1 MCLDRYIS
9 YNISETIVL
18 EINLMK
24 IKISKYRSIYIII
37 FYAVLALLMYLTI
50 RAKFVWY
57 GDDTYYH
64 FIRIMGLSDNFKQG
78 MLQSGVT
85 TNFFGKIG
93 YGVNIFYPWITLIP
107 FTFFEMLTNSWIQAY
122 YLGLMFY
129 FFISFLISHYAMKQF
144 SGNTFQAIIFAVIYG
159 FSTYRLI
166 DFFSRAALAEYIST
180 VFLPLCFLGFYNLFF
195 GDGKNW
201 KPLAIGMSM
210 IILSHILTTFM
221 CVLLFIVI
229 LIIFYAK
236 VKLDKSRV
244 INFFKAVG
252 MTILA
257 TLIFTVPFI
266 AEETFQKYGMPS
278 PQKLQGKSLLSLVKA
293 SFMNVSGRQYEGF
306 IYNIGLVLI
315 LALIV
320 GAVLFRKFDASIKGI
335 FILAVLTFFMSS
347 SFFPWKLLEMTPVK
361 VIQFPFRNL
370 MFATLF
376 AAVVASKCLVILVQ
390 NSRINVIV
398 AIVAM
403 TFLSA
408 GLWYHSFNRALV
420 GSYISQKNLLITEE
434 MADKGRIPENYLD
447 QYVPKKSQDDLTK
460 IEQHEGYIND
470 KTFNQIPGIQNGK
483 NYFEIKNVK
492 KGDVLD
498 LPYIRYRFT
507 RILLNDEVGQL
518 LPSKRGTVKFVAPKN
533 FDKLRI
539 QISYDVPAFQ
549 LLFILSALA
558 WLILIV
564 I

>member
-1 MCLDRYIS
+1 
-9 YNISETIVL
+9 
-18 EINLMK
+18 MK

-236 VKLDKSRV
+236 VKLNKGRV
-244 INFFKAVG
+244 INLFKAVG

-278 PQKLQGKSLLSLVKA
+278 PQKLQGKSLISLIKA

-320 GAVLFRKFDASIKGI
+320 GAILFRKFDASTKGI
-335 FILAVLTFFMSS
+335 FILAILTFFMSS
-347 SFFPWKLLEMTPVK
+347 SFFPWKLLEMTPVR

-390 NSRINVIV
+390 NRRINVIV

-447 QYVPKKSQDDLTK
+447 QYVPKKSQDDLIK

-470 KTFNQIPGIQNGK
+470 KIFNQIPGIQNGK

-507 RILLNDEVGQL
+507 RILLNDELGQL

>member
-1 MCLDRYIS
+1 
-9 YNISETIVL
+9 
-18 EINLMK
+18 MK